1 MSARLPVKRFIPGK
15 LICSRARRV
24 ETEIAGVS
32 GNYDRFSMARHISR
46 HAAADNKVTTETG
59 VNVMRGPWLA
69 GIVVPLS
76 SLVAR
81 R

>member
-1 MSARLPVKRFIPGK
+1 M
-15 LICSRARRV
+15 RRV

-46 HAAADNKVTTETG
+46 HADNKVTTQAG
-59 VNVMRGPWLA
+59 VNVMRGGGGESMA
-69 GIVVPLS
+69 GPAGWYCCATGSS